1 MLFLERSNPVN
12 WWYVLHLH
20 FLRLWRNFF
29 SSIHL
34 VYLSEKEDIIDP
46 EHISKTRKIDQTLKI
61 HKLERKCRQ
70 NGDTD
75 IFFSKFPMLKILFTC
90 SGMVARMKSFAA
102 ILKPVKV
109 MTNERNA
116 REVIMKMKSGYVV
129 LYIINGKKQSST
141 GVL

>member
-46 EHISKTRKIDQTLKI
+46 EHVSKTRKIDQTLKI

-75 IFFSKFPMLKILFTC
+75 IFFFKI
-90 SGMVARMKSFAA
+90 SDVKDSFY
-102 ILKPVKV
+102 VQWYGGE
-109 MTNERNA
+109 NE
-116 REVIMKMKSGYVV
+116 
-129 LYIINGKKQSST
+129 IIRGHFETSESDDKWAKCQGSHNEDEEWLCCLVYHQW
-141 GVL
+141 